1 MADVLIPNTVKQD
14 VVTYKILVDGA
25 EINPAYQLLSLSISK
40 EINRVPTVKIIFRD
54 GDAARQTFD
63 LSNQDE
69 FIPGK
74 KIKINIGRDSV
85 NKQGFAGLII
95 KHSIKV
101 KTSGHSE
108 LHIECMD

>member
-1 MADVLIPNTVKQD
+1 MADVLIPNTVKHD

-25 EINPAYQLLSLSISK
+25 EINPAYQLLSLSVSK
-40 EINRVPTVKIIFRD
+40 EINRVPSVKIIFRD

-74 KIKINIGRDSV
+74 KIKNAEVSIGLISFRKFTFKV
-85 NKQGFAGLII
+85 NKNIF
-95 KHSIKV
+95 
-101 KTSGHSE
+101 TP
-108 LHIECMD
+108 